1 MNKNIIAAAAGVAAG
16 VAIFFTR
23 EKIKALRAAKE
34 LEEDILRPVTS
45 IEEPEA
51 EHDEEVVVHEPEAEH
66 DEEVVVHEP
75 VDDVIDL
82 DKAIADAN
90 AMMDEKNSPRPVK
103 KVNCKSES
111 VTDEPGWT
119 YPDEETYYEHEDL
132 PEKSLFWFIND
143 DMIIDDD
150 DLPITDYVESLIGDL
165 CEVTKQNGD
174 LGFCINNKEGL
185 RFSMEIIKEPIAEYM
200 RKLREDQDE
209 FDVDDSEEDED
220 E

>member
-23 EKIKALRAAKE
+23 EKIKALRATDK
-34 LEEDILRPVTS
+34 LEKDILVPVES
-45 IEEPEA
+45 AEVSEP
-51 EHDEEVVVHEPEAEH
+51 EHDEKI
-66 DEEVVVHEP
+66 VVHEP

-82 DKAIADAN
+82 DKAVADAQ

-103 KVNCKSES
+103 KVNRKVES
-111 VTDEPGWT
+111 ATDEPGWT
-119 YPDEETYYEHEDL
+119 YPDEETYLEHEDL
-132 PEKSLFWFIND
+132 PEKNLFWFIND
-143 DMIIDDD
+143 DMIVDDD

-165 CEVTKQNGD
+165 CEVTKSNGD
-174 LGFCINNKEGL
+174 RGFCINNKEGL

-200 RKLREDQDE
+200 RKLHEDLDDFDE
-209 FDVDDSEEDED
+209 SEDDED

>member
-23 EKIKALRAAKE
+23 EKIKALRAADK
-34 LEEDILRPVTS
+34 LEEDIMNPV
-45 IEEPEA
+45 ENVEKPA
-51 EHDEEVVVHEPEAEH
+51 PEHDEEI
-66 DEEVVVHEP
+66 VVHEP

-82 DKAIADAN
+82 DKAVADAR

-103 KVNCKSES
+103 KVNHKVES
-111 VTDEPGWT
+111 ATDEPGWT
-119 YPDEETYYEHEDL
+119 YPDEETYCEHEDL
-132 PEKSLFWFIND
+132 PEKNLFWFIND

-165 CEVTKQNGD
+165 CEVAKSNGD
-174 LGFCINNKEGL
+174 RGFCINNKEGL

-200 RKLREDQDE
+200 HKLHEDLDDFDE
-209 FDVDDSEEDED
+209 SEDDED

>member
-23 EKIKALRAAKE
+23 EKIKALRAADKFE
-34 LEEDILRPVTS
+34 KDILKPVENT
-45 IEEPEA
+45 EEPEP
-51 EHDEEVVVHEPEAEH
+51 EHDEEVVVHK
-66 DEEVVVHEP
+66 P

-82 DKAIADAN
+82 EKAIVDAN

-103 KVNCKSES
+103 KVSLKVEAA
-111 VTDEPGWT
+111 TDEPGWT
-119 YPDEETYYEHEDL
+119 YPDEEAYLEHEDL
-132 PEKSLFWFIND
+132 PEKNLFWFVND

-165 CEVTKQNGD
+165 CEVAKQNGD
-174 LGFCINNKEGL
+174 RGFCINNKEGL
-185 RFSMEIIKEPIAEYM
+185 RFSMEIITEPIGAYM
-200 RKLREDQDE
+200 RKMREDLDDFAE
-209 FDVDDSEEDED
+209 NDSEEDED

>member
-1 MNKNIIAAAAGVAAG
+1 MNKNLIVVTASVAAG

-23 EKIKALRAAKE
+23 EKIKALRAMKE
-34 LEEDILRPVTS
+34 REEDILEPVENT
-45 IEEPEA
+45 ETPEP
-51 EHDEEVVVHEPEAEH
+51 EHDEKI
-66 DEEVVVHEP
+66 VVHEP

-82 DKAIADAN
+82 DKAVADAN

-103 KVNCKSES
+103 KVNRKVKSA
-111 VTDEPGWT
+111 TDEPGWT
-119 YPDEETYYEHEDL
+119 YPDEKTYYEYENL
-132 PEKSLFWFIND
+132 PEKRLFWFIND
-143 DMIIDDD
+143 EMIIDDD

-165 CEVTKQNGD
+165 CEVAKSNGD

-200 RKLREDQDE
+200 RKLHEDLDDFDE
-209 FDVDDSEEDED
+209 SEEDED

>member
-1 MNKNIIAAAAGVAAG
+1 MNKNVIAAAAGVAAG
-16 VAIFFTR
+16 VAIFFTGV
-23 EKIKALRAAKE
+23 KIKALRAAKE
-34 LEEDILRPVTS
+34 LEEDILKPVENA
-45 IEEPEA
+45 EEPEP
-51 EHDEEVVVHEPEAEH
+51 ENDEEIVVHK
-66 DEEVVVHEP
+66 P

-82 DKAIADAN
+82 DKAVVDAQ

-103 KVNCKSES
+103 KVNRKVES
-111 VTDEPGWT
+111 AVDEPGWT

-132 PEKSLFWFIND
+132 PEKNLFWFIND

-165 CEVTKQNGD
+165 CEVTKSNGD
-174 LGFCINNKEGL
+174 RGFCVNNKEGL

-200 RKLREDQDE
+200 HQLHEDLDDFDE
-209 FDVDDSEEDED
+209 SEEDED

>member
-34 LEEDILRPVTS
+34 LEEDILEPVENT
-45 IEEPEA
+45 EEPEP
-51 EHDEEVVVHEPEAEH
+51 EHDEEVVVHKS
-66 DEEVVVHEP
+66 

-82 DKAIADAN
+82 DRAVADAN
-90 AMMDEKNSPRPVK
+90 AMMDEKNCPRPVK
-103 KVNCKSES
+103 KVNRKVES
-111 VTDEPGWT
+111 ATDEPGWT
-119 YPDEETYYEHEDL
+119 YPNEETYREHEDL
-132 PEKSLFWFIND
+132 PEKNLFWFIND

-209 FDVDDSEEDED
+209 YDTDDSEEDED

>member
-34 LEEDILRPVTS
+34 LEEDILEPITS

-51 EHDEEVVVHEPEAEH
+51 EHDEEI
-66 DEEVVVHEP
+66 VVHEP
-75 VDDVIDL
+75 VDDAIDL
-82 DKAIADAN
+82 DKAVADAQ

-103 KVNCKSES
+103 KVNRKVES
-111 VTDEPGWT
+111 VTDSPGWT

-143 DMIIDDD
+143 DMIIDDE

-165 CEVTKQNGD
+165 CEVTKSNGNR
-174 LGFCINNKEGL
+174 GFCINNKEGL

-209 FDVDDSEEDED
+209 FDADDSEEDED